1 MAARR
6 DRLQGRRSIA
16 DKWNLHCG
24 QLELPE
30 NHESDQHDLTKNR
43 IAVVLLG
50 SIAPQT
56 FLLNSGE
63 ELNLGRCKLDIS
75 VGSYFDPRMH
85 WRT

>member
-6 DRLQGRRSIA
+6 DRLQVRRSIA

-30 NHESDQHDLTKNR
+30 NHESCQHDLTKNR

-56 FLLNSGE
+56 YFA
-63 ELNLGRCKLDIS
+63 ELRGGIEPWSLQARHLGGQVL
-75 VGSYFDPRMH
+75 
-85 WRT
+85 